1 MKEKLVELG
10 YCNKPHGIKGAF
22 SFFLI
27 NGKDSVLKKGMLV
40 SLHPA
45 NERSSL
51 DERGEPFKIAKIQ
64 HGNKVIVELEGVFD
78 RNQVESMVPF
88 SIWLTREQFPK
99 LVEGEIYLSDLIGYK
114 VLDES
119 MADYGKVV
127 EIGTN
132 GVQDILCVEDLN
144 GEIVEILLIDQFVT
158 EINSEK
164 KTVHINVPELI

>member
-1 MKEKLVELG
+1 
-10 YCNKPHGIKGAF
+10 
-22 SFFLI
+22 
-27 NGKDSVLKKGMLV
+27 
-40 SLHPA
+40 
-45 NERSSL
+45 
-51 DERGEPFKIAKIQ
+51 
-64 HGNKVIVELEGVFD
+64 
-78 RNQVESMVPF
+78 MVPF